1 MRQFL
6 LAPIMLFAI
15 HLGWFFALP
24 AAGEQPSADET
35 GLPRITHYEPKEYGQ
50 HSQNWSII
58 RDNRG
63 VVYSANGNG
72 VLEYDGATW
81 RMIETSNSTR
91 ARSFAKGPDGTI
103 YVGASADFGYLA
115 PDSLGEMRYIS
126 LVKHVPMEDR
136 EFSEV
141 WRTHCSSNG
150 TVFFQ
155 TFTRLFRWSNGQ
167 MRVWKTDP
175 NFFLSHLVNDTLLIQ
190 QRHTGIFTLAGDSLR
205 FLPNSDMFAEKGIFT
220 ILPQEPGTWLVCASK
235 SGLYRYKNQTFTRFS
250 RAADDFISAN
260 QVSSAELLP
269 DGRIALSS
277 FNAGAIILDRAGRLQ
292 LVLDKSTGLPD
303 DDIKRLYHDGMGSL
317 WLAMNY
323 GFAKITIPSHFS
335 YFTDFHGLEGNVAHI
350 TRHRGQLVVATGQ
363 GIFFL
368 EQHAGDRPD
377 RTPRFKG
384 FKDFQHQS
392 FHLLSVDDN
401 LFAGTNN
408 GIYLLKNQIA
418 KQLSPNDE
426 TVFVMYRY
434 RHEPTLMFAGHML
447 GLGVLRQENGQW
459 RYLGKIDGIHEE
471 IRSIVENPDG
481 SLWLGT
487 MQKGVLRLKPDD
499 LRPEI
504 PRFSVE
510 HFAADLPLSTGQ
522 ISSINNHV
530 TFQTLKGLRYFD
542 ENSRTLQPDANF
554 GAVFADTSTEMYW
567 AFETGNGNVLFRLGD
582 GETGYCWLAEKQPDG
597 SYALDKNRFRE
608 ISVFGALDA
617 CHTDA
622 DGIIWFGCMPGIMR
636 FDPQIDFQMKPQF
649 PPLIRCVSIP
659 KNVRHSRLYG
669 GTAIA
674 TASAPVIPY
683 VDNALRFEFALPS
696 FENEYENRYRFM
708 LDGFDTEWS
717 GWSKTAEKDYTNL
730 PEGDYVFRVQAQNMY
745 HGDIGEAMFEFE
757 ILPPWYRTWWAYLIY
772 FMLGGF
778 AIAGIVHIRVRQLNQ
793 QREELEQ
800 IITMRTAQVVEQ
812 RNQLEQQSEKLKE
825 MDELK
830 SRFFANISHE
840 FRTPLTL
847 IMGLLDKLQR
857 KNPSPETQSDLG
869 MMRQN
874 AARLLNLINQLLDLS
889 KLEAGR
895 MELRAA
901 KSDIV
906 LFLRRIF
913 ASFAS
918 FAPEKEIELRFNHVP
933 LAETSGQAAIFI
945 YFDAEKLEKVF
956 NNLLSNA
963 FKFTP
968 ANGKIGVN
976 ILTGIAG
983 GGDDQPVVEIRV
995 TNTGPGIPPDKLEN
1009 IFDRFYQVEA
1019 GTTRQFEG
1027 TGIGLALVKE
1037 LVELHHGNVFVES
1050 EVDRETTFSVR
1061 LPFGAKHLRP
1071 EEIVELPD
1079 ATGESEVPIVRQLP
1093 AEPIDIASGG
1103 SVYQPEAVS
1112 PVSENAGDDCI
1123 VLVVEDHSDLRTFI
1137 CEQLRPEFQVIEAE
1151 NGRIGLEI
1159 AEAQIP
1165 DLIISDVMMPEM
1177 DGYQL
1182 CDALKSGE
1190 KTNHIPVILLTAKA
1204 ATGDKIEGLE
1214 TGADDYLVKP
1224 FDSQELVIRVRNLIR
1239 IREQM
1244 RQKFSSEMLLK
1255 PADVTVPSMH
1265 QEFLSRLM
1273 ATIEENLDDE
1283 NFSVETFSD
1292 EIGMSRAQLH
1302 RKLRAI
1308 ANQSP
1313 SEFIRSFRL
1322 QRAAELIKQDAG
1334 NIAEIA
1340 YMVGFNSQ
1348 AYFTRCF
1355 QEQFGCSP
1363 RDYKKLVK

>member
-6 LAPIMLFAI
+6 LTPIILFAI
-15 HLGWFFALP
+15 HLGWFFALS
-24 AAGEQPSADET
+24 AAGEQPSAYET
-35 GLPRITHYEPKEYGQ
+35 GSPNITFYDPKTYGE
-50 HSQNWSII
+50 HTQNWCII

-81 RMIETSNSTR
+81 RLIETRNSAR
-91 ARSFAKGPDGTI
+91 ARSFAKGADGTI

-115 PDSLGEMRYIS
+115 PDSIGEMRFVS
-126 LVKHVPMEDR
+126 LLNNVPENERD
-136 EFSEV
+136 FSEV
-141 WRTHCSSNG
+141 WRTHCTSDG
-150 TVFFQ
+150 AVYFQ
-155 TFTRLFRWSNGQ
+155 TFSKLFRWSNGKIKI
-167 MRVWKTDP
+167 WKTDP
-175 NFFLSHLVNDTLLIQ
+175 LFFLSHLVNDTLFIQ
-190 QRHTGIFTLAGDSLR
+190 QRNVGIFKLAGDSLQLIPGSEMIAGNGV
-205 FLPNSDMFAEKGIFT
+205 FEILSIDAETRLFCVGK
-220 ILPQEPGTWLVCASK
+220 A
-235 SGLYRYKNQTFTRFS
+235 GLYLHKNQKFTRFS
-250 RAADDFISAN
+250 DAATKFISSN
-260 QVSSAELLP
+260 QLSSAALLP
-269 DGRIALSS
+269 DGRIVLGSY
-277 FNAGAIILDRAGRLQ
+277 NAGAIIIDLQ
-292 LVLDKSTGLPD
+292 GNLQMRLDKSGSLPD
-303 DDIKRLYHDGMGSL
+303 DDIKHLYHDGMGSL
-317 WLAMNY
+317 WLGMNF
-323 GFAKITIPSHFS
+323 GIAKIALPSQFS
-335 YFTDFHGLEGNVAHI
+335 YFTGINGLEGNVENI
-350 TRHRGQLVVATGQ
+350 IRHRGQLFVATGQ
-363 GIFFL
+363 GIYLLDPQSEKPFR
-368 EQHAGDRPD
+368 QYGN
-377 RTPRFKG
+377 
-384 FKDFQHQS
+384 FQHQS
-392 FHLLSVDDN
+392 FHLLSTGKD
-401 LFAGTNN
+401 LLAGTNN
-408 GIYLLKNQIA
+408 GVYLLENQQVKPI
-418 KQLSPNDE
+418 STNDE
-426 TVFVMYRY
+426 TVFFLHRY
-434 RHEPTLMFAGHML
+434 QQNPNLIFAGHLL
-447 GLGVLRQENGQW
+447 GLGVLRYENGSW
-459 RYLGKIDGIHEE
+459 RYVGKIDGISEE

-487 MQKGVLRLKPDD
+487 MQKGVMRIQLDHLDR
-499 LRPEI
+499 EI
-504 PRFSVE
+504 PIATVA
-510 HFAADLPLSTGQ
+510 HFEMDMPLSTGQ
-522 ISSINNHV
+522 ISAINNHV
-530 TFQTLKGLRYFD
+530 SFATLKGLRYFD
-542 ENSRTLQPDANF
+542 EATQTLQPDSVY
-554 GAVFADTSTEMYW
+554 GAALADSTVEIYW
-567 AFETGNGNVLFRLGD
+567 LFETGDGNVIFRLGSNK
-582 GETGYCWLAEKQPDG
+582 TGHCWLAEKQPDG
-597 SYALDKNRFRE
+597 SYKLNKSRFRE
-608 ISVFGALDA
+608 ISIFGALDA
-617 CHTDA
+617 CFTDA
-622 DGIIWFGCMPGIMR
+622 DGVIWFGCKPGIIR
-636 FDPQIDFQMKPQF
+636 FDPAIDYQMKPQF
-649 PPLIRCVSIP
+649 PPLIRHVSIP
-659 KNVRHSRLYG
+659 KNNRHSLLFN
-669 GTAIA
+669 GTVIDRAE
-674 TASAPVIPY
+674 TPVLQY
-683 VDNALRFEFALPS
+683 HDNALRFEFALPS
-696 FENEYENRYRFM
+696 FENEFENQFRFM
-708 LDGFDTEWS
+708 LDGFDQGWS
-717 GWSKTAEKDYTNL
+717 GWSATAKKDYTNL
-730 PEGDYVFRVQAQNMY
+730 PEGDYVFRVQSRNMY
-745 HGDIGEAMFEFE
+745 RSEIGETSFAFD
-757 ILPPWYRTWWAYLIY
+757 ILPPWFRTWWAFLLY
-772 FMLGGF
+772 FVLGGI
-778 AIAGIVHIRVRQLNQ
+778 AIAGIVQIRVRQLKQ
-793 QREELEQ
+793 QQEELEK

-847 IMGLLDKLQR
+847 IMGLLDKLR
-857 KNPSPETQSDLG
+857 RNTPTADAHSDLG

-874 AARLLNLINQLLDLS
+874 AARLLNLINELLDLS

-906 LFLRRIF
+906 QFLRRIF

-933 LAETSGQAAIFI
+933 LTETSGQAAIFI

-968 ANGKIGVN
+968 ANGQIDVS
-976 ILTGIAG
+976 IVTGIAG
-983 GGDDQPVVEIRV
+983 GGDEQPVVEIRI

-1037 LVELHHGNVFVES
+1037 LVELHRGSVFVES

-1071 EEIVELPD
+1071 EEIVEKSE
-1079 ATGESEVPIVRQLP
+1079 ATEEQVVPIVRQIP
-1093 AEPIDIASGG
+1093 VKPVDIDSGG
-1103 SVYQPEAVS
+1103 SVFQPDAAS
-1112 PVSENAGDDCI
+1112 PVSKNTGDDCI
-1123 VLVVEDHSDLRTFI
+1123 VLVVEDHRDLRAFI

-1255 PADVTVPSMH
+1255 PADVTVPSIH
-1265 QEFLSRLM
+1265 QEFLSRLI
-1273 ATIEENLDDE
+1273 AIIEEHLDDE
-1283 NFSVETFSD
+1283 NFSVEALSD
-1292 EIGMSRAQLH
+1292 DIGMSRAQLH

-1363 RDYKKLVK
+1363 RDFKKSIQ